1 MFLQSAW
8 SCSRPPPRACA
19 PLHPHIKSVMC
30 VLGQRASLTELNLSS
45 CKMRYLA
52 MGFTAPVPFDSLA
65 VLNLHDNALGIAG
78 MVMLSG
84 FLRACTALTDLS
96 VSCNRF

>member
-1 MFLQSAW
+1 M
-8 SCSRPPPRACA
+8 
-19 PLHPHIKSVMC
+19 
-30 VLGQRASLTELNLSS
+30 LGQHASLTELNLSS

-96 VSCNRF
+96 VSCNRFWILGMQYLCDHEELGLGLAA